1 MPLVPRNLD
10 DRMCVLV
17 YTVLMCMCVCV
28 CYLSYIDHPA
38 AQSRPVWPQPFAA
51 GLHDVLVAASHSDS
65 WHRARPSAEKM
76 QAPSKCDGTN
86 SHFFK
91 ATVFELTLFV
101 KKHGFASR
109 NVLSEHNEMFG
120 CRILGPEMCFKI
132 KHGSIKHI
140 WIHEAKVNTNTT
152 VLSCSR
158 SLWL

>member
-65 WHRARPSAEKM
+65 
-76 QAPSKCDGTN
+76 
-86 SHFFK
+86 
-91 ATVFELTLFV
+91 
-101 KKHGFASR
+101 
-109 NVLSEHNEMFG
+109 
-120 CRILGPEMCFKI
+120 
-132 KHGSIKHI
+132 
-140 WIHEAKVNTNTT
+140 
-152 VLSCSR
+152 
-158 SLWL
+158 